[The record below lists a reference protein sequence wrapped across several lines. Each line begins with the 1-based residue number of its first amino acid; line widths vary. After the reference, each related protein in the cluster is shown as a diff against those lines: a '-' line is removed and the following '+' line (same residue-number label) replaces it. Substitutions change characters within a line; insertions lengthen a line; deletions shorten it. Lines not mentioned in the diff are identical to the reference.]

1 MVKQSDWSAKI
12 LALNTRKR
20 IGHWPDYF
28 TLCMWKLSGKMYY
41 CKCRGWSTHVLCE
54 YNLFGSLQ
62 RGRERS
68 QRLVQMQRV
77 QQKRNHLESIWW
89 RPTKTHGLKIPGT
102 VGTILKRMSFHL
114 QERLL
119 PSLWRNQPE
128 RRFCILQVRRRT
140 ETFIQL
146 ENCLW
151 GRGRDWYSV
160 MRMTS

>member
-1 MVKQSDWSAKI
+1 MHFHSELMTSCRKEDFQAGIRNAMYSHSHTVKQSRSWHSI
-12 LALNTRKR
+12 WKR

-28 TLCMWKLSGKMYY
+28 TLCMWKLSGKIHY
-41 CKCRGWSTHVLCE
+41 CICRGWSTHVLCE
-54 YNLFGSLQ
+54 CHLFGLLQ

-68 QRLVQMQRV
+68 QRLMQMQRV

-128 RRFCILQVRRRT
+128 RRFCILQVRRR
-140 ETFIQL
+140 
-146 ENCLW
+146 
-151 GRGRDWYSV
+151 
-160 MRMTS
+160 M